1 MEERSKRSFEGLL
14 VEEVRV
20 LRVKTKEERRGKV
33 EKQLRDLG
41 YGVLEV
47 EKRGVDLETGLN
59 VFFAKVV

>member
-41 YGVLEV
+41 YEVLEV
-47 EKRGVDLETGLN
+47 EKRGADPETGLN
-59 VFFAKVV
+59 VFLAKVV

>member
-47 EKRGVDLETGLN
+47 EKRGVDPETGLN
-59 VFFAKVV
+59 VFLAKVV